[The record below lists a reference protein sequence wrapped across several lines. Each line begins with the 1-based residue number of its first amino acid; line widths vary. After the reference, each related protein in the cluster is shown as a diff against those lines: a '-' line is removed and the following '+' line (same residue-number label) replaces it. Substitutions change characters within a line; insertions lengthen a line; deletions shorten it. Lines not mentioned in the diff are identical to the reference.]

1 MPARAFRAWLE
12 PLIPSLR
19 RVRLD
24 TGFPAAVSL
33 PAAWR
38 AWPIPD
44 RVGVAALASW
54 SCFGAVLVPA
64 EGPDAASGARGT
76 AWSWA
81 GPAWSLKDQAED
93 RAAYLPQS
101 VVRASRKLGQLR
113 GLINDRYLSGEVW
126 YDKERV
132 GAYRGGLAGAG
143 DPQRQVWPAR
153 AAGRRL
159 PSGAVR

>member
-64 EGPDAASGARGT
+64 EGPDAASGARGA

-93 RAAYLPQS
+93 RGVAAGPGVRLPGGSAAVPASARIMWASAVPMPRTRTGRQDTI
-101 VVRASRKLGQLR
+101 VVTGH
-113 GLINDRYLSGEVW
+113 G
-126 YDKERV
+126 
-132 GAYRGGLAGAG
+132 
-143 DPQRQVWPAR
+143 AR
-153 AAGRRL
+153 AAPGWASR
-159 PSGAVR
+159 